1 MKRIQPPK
9 LETITRTHDY
19 SIQAAA
25 ALRAFQAKRSIKVG
39 RKIPENQLIL
49 DALLLDPEFA
59 KIYVK
64 IQHMPAEEVKAYLKA
79 KS

>member
-1 MKRIQPPK
+1 MKLVQPPT

-25 ALRAFQAKRSIKVG
+25 ALRAFQAKRSLTAG

-49 DALLLDPEFA
+49 DALLLDPDFA

-64 IQHMPAEEVKAYLKA
+64 IQHMPPEEVKAYIKA